1 MVEEVRRVCLRL
13 EGGRDP
19 RYISGRQMSLE
30 DVGKAKDRGGGEGE
44 RRFST
49 ARDLTGE
56 TQGRAADGE

>member
-30 DVGKAKDRGGGEGE
+30 DVGKAKDRGGGRENAGSAQPE
-44 RRFST
+44 I
-49 ARDLTGE
+49 
-56 TQGRAADGE
+56 